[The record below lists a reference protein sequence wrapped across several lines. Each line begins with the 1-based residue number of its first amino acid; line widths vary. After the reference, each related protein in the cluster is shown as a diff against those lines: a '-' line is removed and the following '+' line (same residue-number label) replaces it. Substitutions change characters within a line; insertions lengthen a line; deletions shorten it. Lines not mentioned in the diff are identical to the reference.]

1 MNDGDIWILIPLFAL
16 MIPIVAILASTVFKP
31 WLAMKQRQLELT
43 SAAAAEKAA
52 QYAAHAER
60 LESRVRVLER
70 IALDR
75 GADLAGEIE
84 ALRDESAG
92 ASRLPTGGVH

>member
-43 SAAAAEKAA
+43 SAWRAACACC
-52 QYAAHAER
+52 
-60 LESRVRVLER
+60 S
-70 IALDR
+70 
-75 GADLAGEIE
+75 
-84 ALRDESAG
+84 
-92 ASRLPTGGVH
+92 ASR